1 MCAQA
6 LILRELGYEVEEGAL
21 WFAQSRKRVI
31 VPISATLIEQT
42 RSDMNGLREAILCLW
57 LIHRVGNVSM

>member
-21 WFAQSRKRVI
+21 WVAQSRKRVI

-42 RSDMNGLREAILCLW
+42 RSAMNGLREAIFCLW